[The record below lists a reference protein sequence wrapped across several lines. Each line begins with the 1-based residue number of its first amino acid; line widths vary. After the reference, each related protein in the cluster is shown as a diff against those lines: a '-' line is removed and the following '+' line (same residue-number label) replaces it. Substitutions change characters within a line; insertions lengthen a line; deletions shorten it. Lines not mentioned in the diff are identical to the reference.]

1 MSTITTTVNRTYTF
15 QRSRDPWNEEG
26 VYTQRGDER
35 SFREDSWC
43 PNPDLDYV
51 IREVDL
57 MDIDGWW
64 DAFWIHQTTTTVT
77 EEKDD
82 ADVLVKRS
90 TLVEEVR
97 DAHFGLRSKESRQYQ
112 EDNRRRK
119 YEEERVSSGRAAV
132 EDAYEL
138 EKATNLERTKQGVP
152 LKHDAEI
159 AFWEFMGSTLTP
171 AAQAYKESLEQAA
184 ESEKQTVKQ
193 TEKPSLLQRLLK

>member
-1 MSTITTTVNRTYTF
+1 MSTITTVNRTYTF
-15 QRSRDPWNEEG
+15 QRSRDAQNDEG
-26 VYTQRGDER
+26 VYTERGPEKP
-35 SFREDSWC
+35 FRDSWN
-43 PNPDLDYV
+43 PNLDLAYV

-57 MDIDGWW
+57 RDTDDWW
-64 DAFWIHQTTTTVT
+64 EAFWIHQTTTTVT

-82 ADVLVKRS
+82 AGVLMKRS

-97 DAHFGLRSKESRQYQ
+97 DAHFGLRSKESKEQRAY
-112 EDNRRRK
+112 DARRK
-119 YEEERVSSGRAAV
+119 FEEQRVSSGRAAV

-159 AFWEFMGSTLTP
+159 VYWEFMGSKLTP
-171 AAQAYKESLEQAA
+171 AAQAYKESLELTA
-184 ESEKQTVKQ
+184 ESDKQTVKQ